1 MLGSHSLALVSR
13 CLQAMLLLIPAI
25 RRHFQLRL
33 ATKQHILLTQFDQ
46 VTQVGGRRGEEGGR
60 EGRVERWVGKGEEG
74 KEKRG
79 EKKREEE
86 RRGERGKGEERRERE
101 GKGERGKGEEGEER
115 EGRERRERE
124 GRGKERRDGE

>member
-1 MLGSHSLALVSR
+1 
-13 CLQAMLLLIPAI
+13 MLLLIPAI

-74 KEKRG
+74 EEKRG
-79 EKKREEE
+79 EE
-86 RRGERGKGEERRERE
+86 RREGEGRGGRGEERRERE
-101 GKGERGKGEEGEER
+101 GRGGRGKGEKR
-115 EGRERRERE
+115 
-124 GRGKERRDGE
+124 

>member
-60 EGRVERWVGKGEEG
+60 EGRVERWGGKGEEG
-74 KEKRG
+74 
-79 EKKREEE
+79 EE
-86 RRGERGKGEERRERE
+86 RR
-101 GKGERGKGEEGEER
+101 GERGKGEEGEER
-115 EGRERRERE
+115 E
-124 GRGKERRDGE
+124 RRDDKQHSLVGRLEEAQAMCVVPVSLCNESSADPV